1 MSSLS
6 PQALF
11 REGNIWCLS
20 MSPLFQFTW
29 WPPLLSTSVT
39 MAWVCSLGSSDTL
52 MYTHAFSLTIY
63 TMIPQCVY
71 GKKKSRVIKMGMQI
85 SLKLYKWL
93 ILVRLGR
100 NSEAILFF
108 NCLKIFYMFFHSL
121 RTSFYSN
128 QQYMEAV
135 HTHTHSHIFWTV
147 DILTYW
153 DNIWCSFDLPLL
165 GYMWWT
171 HFHETISHLCFFFW
185 QRSVSL
191 HMSIYCLDDL
201 FLWCLKILALCV
213 V

>member
-11 REGNIWCLS
+11 REGSIWCLS

-93 ILVRLGR
+93 ILVLWGR

-135 HTHTHSHIFWTV
+135 HTHIVTFSGQWIFWLTEIIFDVVLICLSWATCGEHIFMRLLVTCV
-147 DILTYW
+147 SSF
-153 DNIWCSFDLPLL
+153 DNALFHFICLFIVWMTCSFDV
-165 GYMWWT
+165 WR
-171 HFHETISHLCFFFW
+171 F
-185 QRSVSL
+185 
-191 HMSIYCLDDL
+191 
-201 FLWCLKILALCV
+201 
-213 V
+213 